1 MTTNPPPSDT
11 KPRRSRASAKKAGT
25 TFERSIADYLAT
37 HVDDRI
43 DRRVKNGT
51 KDRGDIAGL
60 RHMGH
65 RVVIEC
71 KNTSKIALGGWASE
85 AETERGNDDALA
97 GIIVHKRHGKGDPAD
112 QWVTMPLSE
121 LVAILTGTRD
131 HMENPQ

>member
-1 MTTNPPPSDT
+1 MTRT
-11 KPRRSRASAKKAGT
+11 RASAKKAGSS
-25 TFERSIADYLAT
+25 FERLIADYLAT
-37 HVDDRI
+37 HIDDRI

-71 KNTSKIALGGWASE
+71 KNTAKIALGGWANE

-97 GIIVHKRHGKGDPAD
+97 GIIVHKRVGKGRPED
-112 QWVTMPLSE
+112 QWVTLTLGE
-121 LVAILTGTRD
+121 LVALLTGTRD
-131 HMENPQ
+131 HYETTKEQAA

>member
-1 MTTNPPPSDT
+1 M
-11 KPRRSRASAKKAGT
+11 SRTRATAKKAGSS
-25 TFERSIADYLAT
+25 FERLVADYLAT

-71 KNTSKIALGGWASE
+71 KNTSKIALGGWATE

-97 GIIVHKRHGKGDPAD
+97 GIIVHKRVGKGRPED
-112 QWVTMPLSE
+112 QWVTLTLGE
-121 LVAILTGTRD
+121 LVALLTGTRD
-131 HMENPQ
+131 HYETTKEQAA